1 MGVSIKLTKTGKS
14 MDNKKYILAVDDESI
29 NQMILRDMLEEEFE
43 VVCADDGETCLELVA
58 KRLPDLILLDVNMP
72 GLSGLE
78 VCQKLRE
85 NPDSL
90 NVPVIFVSAL
100 ASPEERIQGYEAGG
114 DDYLTKPIVKAELF
128 QKIKLLFV
136 QQENLITLKQ
146 NSDETMDAFM
156 TSLNSSG
163 ELGVVV
169 NFMQQSFV
177 CQTMEELIQSVFNA
191 LTEFGLVGSILTLAF
206 EQPCYYFSDNK
217 DRPLE
222 KDVLLFLSDKDKI
235 FSFGERT
242 IFNSNKLTLLIRNM
256 PDDDAKAGRYRDHLA
271 MLADGLAARI
281 IGIRNEQEMVKR
293 KQMLAEVLQAS
304 REGLKLIDKQHQSQ
318 RVKHA
323 QILSNLIVNIEES
336 FLNLGLSEE
345 QERKLVE
352 LVSNAEAETDKI
364 YEESLQTDA
373 EFNQIMEK
381 FDNSLV

>member
-1 MGVSIKLTKTGKS
+1 M
-14 MDNKKYILAVDDESI
+14 DDESM
-29 NQMILRDMLEEEFE
+29 NQMFIQDMLEEEFE

-85 NPDSL
+85 NPDTL
-90 NVPVIFVSAL
+90 QTPVIFVSAL

-169 NFMQQSFV
+169 NFMQQSIV